1 MMFDCDE
8 EECVFSETQLRQDE
22 EENEL
27 DNIRM
32 KKRCLPAMNS
42 VNKDLRFTTEA
53 PEDFPNKRLPTLEF
67 VLWLIDG
74 IMRHSYFEKVMKTQY
89 TVMQRSAMSEHQRM
103 AILSNELVRR
113 LSTIHRDVVEE
124 EISGVIK
131 TYISQLKT
139 SGYGRKQT
147 REIVIC
153 GVVGWRR

>member
-1 MMFDCDE
+1 M
-8 EECVFSETQLRQDE
+8 
-22 EENEL
+22 
-27 DNIRM
+27 
-32 KKRCLPAMNS
+32 
-42 VNKDLRFTTEA
+42 NKDLRFTTEA
-53 PEDFPNKRLPTLEF
+53 PEDFPKKRLPTLDF

-74 IMRHSYFEKVMKTQY
+74 IMRHSYFEKAMKTQY

-113 LSTIHRDVVEE
+113 LSTVHRDVVEE
-124 EISGVIK
+124 EIGGVIE